1 MATTNSTTKKTK
13 QVQNSSRQHTA
24 DRAEVDEA
32 AAADVKAKIAAARAA
47 NPRRVYYRFARPR
60 VSMTRGRRKGDHAR

>member
-1 MATTNSTTKKTK
+1 MATTNSTTKKTIKIK
-13 QVQNSSRQHTA
+13 QVQNSSRQHTG

-47 NPRRVYYRFARPR
+47 NPRRFIIVSRARA
-60 VSMTRGRRKGDHAR
+60 SQ